1 MLNFSIAY
9 GKTAHG
15 LSKDWGVTYAE
26 AQDMVNA
33 WYSDRPEVL
42 AWQKQTIENAR
53 KTGATRTLMGRY
65 RALEYINSRKQGLRN
80 GAERQAIN
88 TPIQGGAADLM
99 TLAMLKLRE
108 SEWLRE
114 NGFTLLLQIHDE
126 VIFEGPEH
134 LAEQAKEEVV
144 RCMEQPFD
152 EHLPGLEVDL
162 VVDAKTA
169 FTWYDAK

>member
-80 GAERQAIN
+80 LSRTGSR
-88 TPIQGGAADLM
+88 
-99 TLAMLKLRE
+99 R
-108 SEWLRE
+108 S
-114 NGFTLLLQIHDE
+114 
-126 VIFEGPEH
+126 
-134 LAEQAKEEVV
+134 
-144 RCMEQPFD
+144 
-152 EHLPGLEVDL
+152 
-162 VVDAKTA
+162 
-169 FTWYDAK
+169 